1 VRVVSLVT
9 RQECE
14 RSLAMAPGQCRRLAD
29 VLTQTRSMVE
39 HAEAGDWDRVAEL
52 ERARRDELQQCFA
65 RPVAPEHG
73 EIVAE
78 ALAVMLHLNE
88 ELMGLLATARDTVL
102 EQGVDQSR
110 KRSAIGSY
118 QAVQHSS

>member
-1 VRVVSLVT
+1 
-9 RQECE
+9 
-14 RSLAMAPGQCRRLAD
+14 
-29 VLTQTRSMVE
+29 MVE
-39 HAEAGDWDRVAEL
+39 HARAGDWDRVAEL
-52 ERARRDELQQCFA
+52 ERERRGELQECFA
-65 RPVAPEHG
+65 SPVAAEHG

-88 ELMGLLATARDTVL
+88 ELMGLLGAARDAVL
-102 EQGVDQSR
+102 EQGIDQSR